1 MKVAIIGCGGI
12 GRLHSRVYQTIPG
25 VEFLYMVDTVKE
37 AAEAAAAQFGGKP
50 LTDIHEMTEMPD
62 IVSVTTPPNL
72 HTDITLYFIEK
83 GIPVFCEKPLTTDIE
98 EAKRVVAAADKYNVP
113 VGIGF
118 KMRNEPIFKEAR
130 KYIDRIGKIYS
141 VSAVKNQPHHAPNK
155 DHWTCH
161 TGCMYELS
169 VHEYDLITFIS
180 GLIPQEVRAE
190 LCYDY
195 GWEKENRAYLSV
207 NYSDGVKAQLMS
219 SYSADTS
226 FTFSDLALT
235 FTGEKGYMR
244 IERPNRIFLHTDCD
258 EIIDVQTEDNYLAT
272 DAEIKAFVEAIR
284 NGTRPV
290 PDCHDGANMTFM
302 VEAAR
307 TSSHTGKYEPIE
319 RV

>member
-12 GRLHSRVYQTIPG
+12 GRLHARVYKSLG
-25 VEFLYMVDTVKE
+25 MEFLYMVDTVKA
-37 AAEAAAAQFGGKP
+37 AAESAAAEFGGTA
-50 LTDIHEMTEMPD
+50 LTDISEMTELPD
-62 IVSVTTPPNL
+62 IVSITTPPNL
-72 HTDITLYFIEK
+72 HTELTITFVEK

-98 EAKRVVAAADKYNVP
+98 EAKRVVEAADRNNVP

-118 KMRNEPIFKEAR
+118 KMRNEPIFREAR
-130 KYIDRIGKIYS
+130 KYIGQLGKLYS
-141 VSAVKNQPHHAPNK
+141 VSAVKNQPHHAVNK
-155 DHWTCH
+155 DHWTCK

-207 NYSDGVKAQLMS
+207 NYNDGVKAQLMS
-219 SYSADTS
+219 SYSSDTT

-235 FTGEKGYMR
+235 FTGERGYMR
-244 IERPNRIFLHTDCD
+244 IERPNRIFLHTDED
-258 EIIDVQTEDNYLAT
+258 TIINIETEDNYLAT
-272 DAEIKAFVEAIR
+272 YAEISAFVEAVKH
-284 NGTRPV
+284 GEKPV

-307 TSSHTGKYEPIE
+307 ESSHTGTYVKIE